1 MKLEEER
8 KDPVRGWAGHK
19 PGRGL
24 RVLLRAPILVY
35 DLGLGAMLGNRFML
49 LEHTGRLSGKPRRTV
64 VEVIRYDPADDAYLA
79 VSGWG
84 PRSDWYRNIS
94 AFPAVTVTVGRRRA
108 LAVAE
113 RLTVQEGAEE
123 LTSYAR
129 RHPAA
134 FRQLTK
140 ALIGEALEASP
151 EACGRLAAGAPV
163 VAFRLRR

>member
-1 MKLEEER
+1 MKLEGDS
-8 KDPVRGWAGHK
+8 KDSVQGWAGKK

-24 RVLLRAPILVY
+24 RVLLRAPILLY
-35 DLGLGAMLGNRFML
+35 DLGLGAILGNRFML
-49 LEHTGRLSGKPRRTV
+49 LEHTGRLSGKHRRAV
-64 VEVIRYDPADDAYLA
+64 VEVIRFDSLDDRYLA

-84 PRSDWYRNIS
+84 PKSDWYRNIS
-94 AFPAVTVTVGRRRA
+94 ALPEVTVTVGRRRA

-113 RLTVQEGAEE
+113 RLSVQEGADE
-123 LTSYAR
+123 LASYAR

-140 ALIGEALEASP
+140 ALIGEAIEGSP